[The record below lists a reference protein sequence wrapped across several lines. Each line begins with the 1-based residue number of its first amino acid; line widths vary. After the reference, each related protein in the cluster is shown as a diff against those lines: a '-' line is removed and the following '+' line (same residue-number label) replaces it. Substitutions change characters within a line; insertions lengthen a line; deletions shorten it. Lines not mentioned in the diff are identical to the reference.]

1 MNCSK
6 EQILLYAITDRHWL
20 GNRPLTEVV
29 EESLR
34 GGATMIQLRE
44 KNLDEAA
51 FLQEAKA
58 LRDLC
63 KKYSV
68 PFIINDNISIAAEV
82 DADGVHLGQSD
93 MAASKAREIL
103 GKDKII
109 GVTAKTI
116 EQAIAA
122 EQMGADYLGVG
133 AVFPTSSKE
142 DALPI
147 THEMLRKICETV
159 SIPVAAIGGIT
170 KDNIPQL
177 KGNGIS
183 GIATIS
189 AIYGMPNI
197 EESTR
202 ELKKIITQTVL

>member
-51 FLQEAKA
+51 FLQEARA

-82 DADGVHLGQSD
+82 DADGVHVGQSD

-170 KDNIPQL
+170 KENIPQL

>member
-82 DADGVHLGQSD
+82 DADGVHVGQSD